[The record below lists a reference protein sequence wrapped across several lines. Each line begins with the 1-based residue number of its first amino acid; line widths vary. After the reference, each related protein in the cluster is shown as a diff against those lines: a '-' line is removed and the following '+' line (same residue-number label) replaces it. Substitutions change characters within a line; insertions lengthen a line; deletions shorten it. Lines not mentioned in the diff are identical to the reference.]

1 MLSLNKYIK
10 QISSSSMKMK
20 LNHEEKKK
28 LLELDKEY
36 GELVLMYRNDFNTKD
51 VANMD
56 SEFEKFMRARNKGE
70 KYFPKIKLVGK
81 NGFYTDGILPRLRAL
96 LVEFKN
102 FNCFLSPYYIELIY
116 AMIRTVEFSFNPQY
130 HYLLYTSYRNQTP

>member
-1 MLSLNKYIK
+1 
-10 QISSSSMKMK
+10 MKMK

-56 SEFEKFMRARNKGE
+56 SEFEKFMRARNKG
-70 KYFPKIKLVGK
+70 KKLS
-81 NGFYTDGILPRLRAL
+81 D
-96 LVEFKN
+96 
-102 FNCFLSPYYIELIY
+102 
-116 AMIRTVEFSFNPQY
+116 
-130 HYLLYTSYRNQTP
+130 